1 MKYSLETWGSVR
13 TLHLVNLLGFIAY
26 APMLVRNLWVQA
38 LTCILYPLYRGF
50 LYATLTTFVAQEFGP
65 QSVGKSKA
73 ILPQR

>member
-50 LYATLTTFVAQEFGP
+50 LYATLTTFGCRHSHVSSTHSIVA
-65 QSVGKSKA
+65 SSMR
-73 ILPQR
+73 L